1 MKSTRATLLHL
12 AALALFSGS
21 VAATPVTYQLND
33 WGHHLPEIGL
43 GGSIVVDD
51 ADGDR
56 LIVASEILDWSFSG
70 TVITF
75 GAPVVGPFVPMP
87 FAMAMGAGS
96 QVGRE
101 IAGCFKLD
109 GQDLVLDILTQG
121 PTRFVDASGT
131 RFDVS
136 GDRGLY
142 GDAVPGDRIAAMRW
156 FNTSGVG
163 FAHMSVVRAPNHMR
177 IASTGAVPEPS
188 SAALMALALTAAVGA
203 TGARGGKGPG
213 RAADR
218 FGVLS
223 DSGSLP
229 AVAAQG
235 PAQQHHRDQTHRDD
249 GQRRQCGFGQ
259 AFVAR

>member
-12 AALALFSGS
+12 AALLLFSGS

-51 ADGDR
+51 ANGDR

-70 TVITF
+70 TVIAWATPAA
-75 GAPVVGPFVPMP
+75 GPVIPLP

-96 QVGRE
+96 QVSCDA
-101 IAGCFKLD
+101 AGCFKLD

-131 RFDVS
+131 NFYVS

-156 FNTSGVG
+156 DNASGKG
-163 FAHMSVVRAPNHMR
+163 FAHQSLVQAPNYMR
-177 IASTGAVPEPS
+177 IASTGTVPEPS
-188 SAALMALALTAAVGA
+188 SAALLALALTAAAGA
-203 TGARGGKGPG
+203 TGARGRKARKG
-213 RAADR
+213 R
-218 FGVLS
+218 
-223 DSGSLP
+223 
-229 AVAAQG
+229 
-235 PAQQHHRDQTHRDD
+235 
-249 GQRRQCGFGQ
+249 
-259 AFVAR
+259 

>member
-21 VAATPVTYQLND
+21 VAATPVTYRLND
-33 WGHHLPEIGL
+33 WGQHLPEVGL

-51 ADGDR
+51 ANGDR

-70 TVITF
+70 TVIAVGT
-75 GAPVVGPFVPMP
+75 PVAGPFVPLP

-96 QVGRE
+96 QVGCE
-101 IAGCFKLD
+101 AAGCFKLD

-121 PTRFVDASGT
+121 PTRFVDANGT

-163 FAHMSVVRAPNHMR
+163 IAQMSVAQAPNFMR
-177 IASTGAVPEPS
+177 IASTGTVPEPS
-188 SAALMALALTAAVGA
+188 SAALLALALTAAAGA
-203 TGARGGKGPG
+203 TSVRGRRARQG
-213 RAADR
+213 R
-218 FGVLS
+218 
-223 DSGSLP
+223 
-229 AVAAQG
+229 
-235 PAQQHHRDQTHRDD
+235 
-249 GQRRQCGFGQ
+249 
-259 AFVAR
+259 